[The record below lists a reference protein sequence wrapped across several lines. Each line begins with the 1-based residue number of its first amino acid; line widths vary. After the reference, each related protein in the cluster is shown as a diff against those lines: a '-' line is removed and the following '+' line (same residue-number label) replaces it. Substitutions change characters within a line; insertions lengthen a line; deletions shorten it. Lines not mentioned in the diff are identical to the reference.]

1 MIIPSV
7 DERDKCGSQGGKVE
21 RREGWVVL
29 GCPLLFKGRERRKE
43 CSYMMASTGRSKD
56 GEVQPKISPGDR
68 GRHWGTSTSYSVARA
83 ALTACEVEREGREEF
98 AR

>member
-1 MIIPSV
+1 
-7 DERDKCGSQGGKVE
+7 
-21 RREGWVVL
+21 
-29 GCPLLFKGRERRKE
+29 
-43 CSYMMASTGRSKD
+43 MMASTGRSKD

-83 ALTACEVEREGREEF
+83 ALTACEVEREGREEL